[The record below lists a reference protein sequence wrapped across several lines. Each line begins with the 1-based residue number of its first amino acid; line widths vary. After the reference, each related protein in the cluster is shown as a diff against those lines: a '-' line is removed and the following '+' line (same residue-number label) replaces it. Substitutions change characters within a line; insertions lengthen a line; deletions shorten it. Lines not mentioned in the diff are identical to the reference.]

1 MTLAVMLQ
9 GTASDVG
16 KSVLVAGLCRIFHQD
31 GLRTA
36 PFKSQN
42 MALNSG
48 ITPDGKEMGR
58 AQIFQAEAAGIAPD
72 VRMNPILL
80 KPTSDRQAQVV
91 LMGQVATSMDAV
103 SYHQYKPRLREQIL
117 AVYQSLA
124 GEYEAL
130 VLEGAGSPA
139 EINLRD
145 RDIVNMGMAE
155 MAQCPVILV
164 ADIDRGGVFAAIYG
178 TLALLQPQERAR
190 VKGVII
196 NKFRGDVALLCSG
209 IEQIEAL
216 TGVPVLGVMPWLD
229 VDLEDEDGVALQ
241 AGKYH
246 RTDRRDIDIA
256 VVHLPH
262 IANFTD
268 FNALAAQPDVR
279 VRYVRDPQ
287 ALADAD
293 LVILPGSKNTLGD
306 LCWLR
311 ESGMAHAVEQAR
323 QRKVPLLGICG
334 GYQMLGETIIDEVE
348 SGLGA
353 QPGLGVLKTVT
364 HFAQHKTTT
373 QVQATLGSALPD
385 WLADAARLRV
395 SGYEIHM
402 GETRREAGCPPLLQL
417 HKAGQAVDD
426 GAISDDGLA
435 FGTYLHGLFDSDAF
449 TRALLNGLRQ
459 RKGLAPLDSALEY
472 ARYKTRQFDRLAE
485 AMREHIAIDKIYAIM
500 RQHQEPLC

>member
-1 MTLAVMLQ
+1 
-9 GTASDVG
+9 
-16 KSVLVAGLCRIFHQD
+16 
-31 GLRTA
+31 
-36 PFKSQN
+36 
-42 MALNSG
+42 
-48 ITPDGKEMGR
+48 
-58 AQIFQAEAAGIAPD
+58 
-72 VRMNPILL
+72 
-80 KPTSDRQAQVV
+80 
-91 LMGQVATSMDAV
+91 
-103 SYHQYKPRLREQIL
+103 
-117 AVYQSLA
+117 
-124 GEYEAL
+124 
-130 VLEGAGSPA
+130 
-139 EINLRD
+139 
-145 RDIVNMGMAE
+145 
-155 MAQCPVILV
+155 
-164 ADIDRGGVFAAIYG
+164 
-178 TLALLQPQERAR
+178 
-190 VKGVII
+190 
-196 NKFRGDVALLCSG
+196 
-209 IEQIEAL
+209 
-216 TGVPVLGVMPWLD
+216 
-229 VDLEDEDGVALQ
+229 
-241 AGKYH
+241 
-246 RTDRRDIDIA
+246 
-256 VVHLPH
+256 
-262 IANFTD
+262 
-268 FNALAAQPDVR
+268 R

-385 WLADAARLRV
+385 WLADAAGLRV

-426 GAISDDGLA
+426 GAISNDGLA